1 MEHFFWIGFYMIK
14 KPGCTFIYFTLGF
27 RVKALKKV
35 EAQWNTWYERAT
47 DIKGRILVRSK
58 LNQLR

>member
-1 MEHFFWIGFYMIK
+1 MIK